1 MKITDAV
8 GKAVPELQRFLD
20 QHKDEVFT
28 AIELEDAGIKRAR
41 HRVLPKNYKQDAGA
55 LRLYGHPDALGAV
68 ADALGAVPGARRVT
82 AEGIKKDKPSTPPTK
97 QRTRKGRNA

>member
-1 MKITDAV
+1 MRVADAV

-28 AIELEDAGIKRAR
+28 AIELADAGIKRAR

-68 ADALGAVPGARRVT
+68 A
-82 AEGIKKDKPSTPPTK
+82 EGIKKDNPSSPLTK
-97 QRTRKGRNA
+97 QRTRKGRIA